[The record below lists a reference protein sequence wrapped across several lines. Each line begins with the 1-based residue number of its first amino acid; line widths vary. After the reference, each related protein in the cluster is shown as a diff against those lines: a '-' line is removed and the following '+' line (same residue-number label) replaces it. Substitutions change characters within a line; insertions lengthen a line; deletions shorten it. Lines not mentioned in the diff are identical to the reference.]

1 MGRQGAQC
9 LDSADSTKVSL
20 IYSMAGGEPWNIDER
35 ASKFPL
41 KFSVPHVSTTKI
53 SLELDFNLNFS
64 EGWRDFSQK
73 LPCKKEKRRQRAQ
86 GWGTATL
93 SFYIRLQRYN
103 MSGFSC
109 NAWPCNWMTASLSR
123 HQLLLW
129 QHKSPCRVVI
139 SDCSQIQTTTGLWE
153 CQKCRGIQAIA
164 AKTKQRATDGEEGT
178 TKQGTVAA
186 VRSSAQKNVP
196 GLGLRSVPR
205 RVARQLGSIP
215 LQPGFPA
222 SWSTTKHALTGALPL
237 ESTHFPV
244 KMKVSRK
251 LHLWFPRDFSLSLCF
266 GSLRPLWY
274 LSKAFPLAHLILI
287 TVYGNGN
294 SVPPQGSNFERREGK
309 QVQYDC
315 LGEGHAVEYFNHF
328 SVLWLW
334 LFHADQQH

>member
-1 MGRQGAQC
+1 MLGPVIEWLRAYPDINCSCGSTNPLAELLSPIAPKSRQQLAYENAKNAEAFRQLLRKQSSEPRTAKRGRRSRALSLLWGVQHRKMFLDWVCDQSPGTWPSSWDQYRCSQG
-9 LDSADSTKVSL
+9 S
-20 IYSMAGGEPWNIDER
+20 
-35 ASKFPL
+35 
-41 KFSVPHVSTTKI
+41 
-53 SLELDFNLNFS
+53 
-64 EGWRDFSQK
+64 
-73 LPCKKEKRRQRAQ
+73 QRA
-86 GWGTATL
+86 
-93 SFYIRLQRYN
+93 
-103 MSGFSC
+103 
-109 NAWPCNWMTASLSR
+109 
-123 HQLLLW
+123 
-129 QHKSPCRVVI
+129 
-139 SDCSQIQTTTGLWE
+139 E
-153 CQKCRGIQAIA
+153 
-164 AKTKQRATDGEEGT
+164 
-178 TKQGTVAA
+178 
-186 VRSSAQKNVP
+186 AQQN
-196 GLGLRSVPR
+196 
-205 RVARQLGSIP
+205 
-215 LQPGFPA
+215 
-222 SWSTTKHALTGALPL
+222 TLTGALPL